1 MVKMSRRTGAKSKS
15 VSERVRVRLGL
26 RSSNA
31 AQPHTNQARA
41 VTRPGK
47 HNRRAQQRRAIK
59 EQEQ

>member
-1 MVKMSRRTGAKSKS
+1 MSKS

-41 VTRPGK
+41 ETRPGK
-47 HNRRAQQRRAIK
+47 HNRRAQQRRAIN